1 MPLTHVLKPVSAA
14 LATTLFLAAFPAAQA
29 FAQPAEAP
37 AVSTAPAPAIRVVEV
52 HTRHL
57 VESLP
62 VNGTVAPRE
71 EAAVGVDLNGLA
83 VLDLRADAGDLVEKG
98 QVLAVLDK
106 SGLELALLQARA
118 QSAQI
123 EAQTAQ
129 ASAQIADAE
138 VGVRQASET
147 LERVKQLREKGVAS
161 QAQYDNAV
169 NGLDSA
175 RAKLETARK
184 AVVAAQA
191 QSGVNAAQISE
202 LERQIARTEVKAPAD
217 GLVLARNAMLG
228 AVVGASAGPL
238 FRIAIDNELELQAAV
253 SETHLPRLRPGQ
265 QVRIHAPGVSETLE
279 GTVRLVAP
287 EVNRT
292 TRLGTVYI
300 SLPEDGPV
308 RAGNFASASIELAS
322 RDGLAVP
329 ASAVLFRNGAAHVQK
344 VVDGKVAST
353 PVMLGLRVNGA
364 VEITEGLAEGDQVVS
379 RAGVFVSDGEAIT
392 PVLDETTGALTR

>member
-1 MPLTHVLKPVSAA
+1 MPLTHALKPVSAA
-14 LATTLFLAAFPAAQA
+14 LALTLLLAAFPAAQA
-29 FAQPAEAP
+29 FAQPAGAP
-37 AVSTAPAPAIRVVEV
+37 AVSAPAPAIRVVEV
-52 HTRHL
+52 QTRHL

-71 EAAVGVDLNGLA
+71 EAAVGVDLNGLT

-217 GLVLARNAMLG
+217 GLVLARSAMLG

-265 QVRIHAPGVSETLE
+265 PVKVHAPGVAETLE

-300 SLPEDGPV
+300 SLPQDGPV

-329 ASAVLFRNGAAHVQK
+329 ASAVLFRNGAAYVQK

-353 PVMLGLRVNGA
+353 PVVLGLRVNGA
-364 VEITEGLAEGDQVVS
+364 VEITDGLAAGDQVVS

-392 PVLDETTGALTR
+392 PVLEEATGALTR